1 MTLYHF
7 INCLLL
13 TFGPPVILYKFSV
26 LSEYGTLWRPAVGAV
41 SYVVTQVSKMLI
53 IAGLINL
60 SPLWNDVLDV
70 IGMYTFLVHHQKATV
85 ASVKILSLALGWSVT
100 ESIFT
105 RLINFYMN
113 ARSLQFDWQHLITA
127 CEANLALVQNICLCA
142 LLWGY
147 SRKSNNQSKIY
158 LGLVFVY
165 IIAISFVE
173 TNIFLKSA
181 ALLALA
187 GSTAVLYN

>member
-1 MTLYHF
+1 
-7 INCLLL
+7 
-13 TFGPPVILYKFSV
+13 
-26 LSEYGTLWRPAVGAV
+26 
-41 SYVVTQVSKMLI
+41 
-53 IAGLINL
+53 
-60 SPLWNDVLDV
+60 
-70 IGMYTFLVHHQKATV
+70 
-85 ASVKILSLALGWSVT
+85 
-100 ESIFT
+100 
-105 RLINFYMN
+105 MN

-127 CEANLALVQNICLCA
+127 CEANLALVSFKFLFLPSVDQYLFLLQVQNICLCA